1 MEGVLLQYSEGEVVR
16 LFLKNGYQISKSALP
31 LVLSSPEEIISG
43 LKKLKPRPFLITE
56 KLIKKILEETN
67 ESKPKTEILK
77 EFLPTKKPIKIED
90 YVKHLQSRYEKIRA
104 ILSKH
109 MDKEKLISINKISQQ
124 NIFSIIGIVRERGD
138 SNLLL
143 EDISGEVHVYFDGPM
158 KKTLEKICLDDVI
171 GIRCKKIKEKI
182 FARNVIYPKIR

>member
-1 MEGVLLQYSEGEVVR
+1 VLLQYSEGEVVR

-56 KLIKKILEETN
+56 KHIRKILGEEKK
-67 ESKPKTEILK
+67 SGPKTETVKDLVSSK
-77 EFLPTKKPIKIED
+77 RPIKIED

-104 ILSKH
+104 ILSKR

-124 NIFSIIGIVRERGD
+124 NIFSIIGIVREKGD

-143 EDISGEVHVYFDGPM
+143 EDISGEVHVYFDGLM
-158 KKTLEKICLDDVI
+158 KKTLEEICLDDVI
-171 GIRCKKIKEKI
+171 GIRCKKIKDKI
-182 FARNVIYPKIR
+182 FVRNVFFSRK